1 MSSEGMF
8 EMVSRMNQAFGNP
21 KGDPKAINW
30 ERIEKQ
36 CANIYGEYKELLEA
50 LEARDLNAVRDALC
64 DINVFSLGAHHL
76 LGIDANDDMR
86 AVIEGVMTRF
96 CKDKEDY
103 YMTVGKYTLLGV
115 EFYTEG
121 DFPTLCL
128 KSAKDQTDKLGEFY
142 PKGKFL
148 KSASFREPVF
158 SPVEA

>member
-50 LEARDLNAVRDALC
+50 LEARDLDAVRDALC

-96 CKDKEDY
+96 CKDEEDLGDTMMKYDALAVDY
-103 YMTVGKYTLLGV
+103 YP
-115 EFYTEG
+115 EG
-121 DFPTLCL
+121 SYPTKCL
-128 KSAKDQTDKLGEFY
+128 KSARDQTDTNGEFY

-148 KSASFREPVF
+148 KSASFREPMF
-158 SPVEA
+158 TPV